1 MRNKLIRKVVTLT
14 LAAVMVVSSGAAV
27 FGASY
32 IGKDAAVIKGA
43 QECRNNKISCVGA

>member
-27 FGASY
+27 FGRQRRCCL
-32 IGKDAAVIKGA
+32 KGA
-43 QECRNNKISCVGA
+43 QECRNNKISSVGA